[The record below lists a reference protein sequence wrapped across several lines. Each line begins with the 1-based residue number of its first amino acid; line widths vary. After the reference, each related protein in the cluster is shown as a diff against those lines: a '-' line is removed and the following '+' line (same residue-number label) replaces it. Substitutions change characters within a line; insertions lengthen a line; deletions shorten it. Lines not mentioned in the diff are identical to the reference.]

1 MTTQKRINLDNVMK
15 EVSNV
20 NHQLATHGLE
30 DLVDVRVEVMENQY
44 DIMTPHIVA
53 SYTESVMTGY
63 DSDGYG
69 IYDEKESTRIEELNH
84 YFSGDLFAMGI
95 TQRAAW
101 LKATHA
107 ERSKFLGQPGFN
119 HPAQYTA

>member
-1 MTTQKRINLDNVMK
+1 MTTQKRINLDNVML

-44 DIMTPHIVA
+44 DRKTPHIVA

-63 DSDGYG
+63 DSEGYG